1 MYSMLKAVTVRRLQ
15 VSEVPGLVMS
25 LVIAE
30 FFYKF
35 HSFTIEAVA
44 FLGTW
49 YVLSFIVNLV
59 LRLLTARSPREAR

>member
-1 MYSMLKAVTVRRLQ
+1 MYSMLKAVTVRRLL
-15 VSEVPGLVMS
+15 VSEAPGLVMS
-25 LVIAE
+25 LAIAE

-44 FLGTW
+44 FLVTW

-59 LRLLTARSPREAR
+59 LRLLTARSPGEAR